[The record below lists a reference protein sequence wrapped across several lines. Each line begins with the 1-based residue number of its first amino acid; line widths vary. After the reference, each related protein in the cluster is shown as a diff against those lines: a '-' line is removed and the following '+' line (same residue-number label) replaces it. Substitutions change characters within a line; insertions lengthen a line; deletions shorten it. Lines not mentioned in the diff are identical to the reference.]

1 MLNVSIVLYHP
12 NWQEVAALTKV
23 LLQSRYTRRVYWV
36 DNSPA
41 ETKALPMEEDVLHIG
56 YDSGEDTDYEDNEG
70 AKKQVAYIFN
80 GKNLGYGAAHNI
92 AIRESVYDDIPLHLV
107 INPDILVT
115 AEAIDTMVEFI
126 TAHREVGQLM
136 PHVVYPTGET
146 QYLCKLLPTPLDVF
160 GRRFLPKRWMAKRNA
175 RFELRESGYDKMM
188 NVPYLSGCFMLLR
201 TQAVLKARLF
211 DERFFMYPEDI
222 DLTRRI
228 HRDYLTIYFPY
239 VTIVHNHAQASYHSP
254 KMLWIH
260 IVNMCRYFNKW
271 GWFCDKER
279 RMVNNLT
286 LESLYGGYN
295 SCTEGCL

>member
-12 NWQEVAALTKV
+12 DWQEVAALTKV
-23 LLQSRYTRRVYWV
+23 LLQSKYTHRVYWV

-41 ETKALPMEEDVLHIG
+41 ETKVLPIESERI
-56 YDSGEDTDYEDNEG
+56 T
-70 AKKQVAYIFN
+70 YIFN

-107 INPDILVT
+107 INPDIILT
-115 AEAIDTMVEFI
+115 TEALDTMIEFI
-126 TAHREVGQLM
+126 TAHHEVGQLM

-160 GRRFLPKRWMAKRNA
+160 GRRFLPKRMMAKRNA
-175 RFELRESGYDKMM
+175 RFELRASGYDKMM

-201 TQAVLKARLF
+201 TEAVLKARLF

-239 VTIVHNHAQASYHSP
+239 ATIVHNHAQASYHSP

-260 IVNMCRYFNKW
+260 VVNMCRYFNKW

-279 RMVNNLT
+279 TLVNQITMDNLPST
-286 LESLYGGYN
+286 
-295 SCTEGCL
+295 TK